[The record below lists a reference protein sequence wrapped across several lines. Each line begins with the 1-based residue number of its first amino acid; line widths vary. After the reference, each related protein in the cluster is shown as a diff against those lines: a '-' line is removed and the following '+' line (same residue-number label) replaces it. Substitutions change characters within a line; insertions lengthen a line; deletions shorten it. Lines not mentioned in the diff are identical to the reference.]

1 MLNTSGRFS
10 AQHAGSDSNTQ
21 PADLESAALPIELPA
36 SRHRASPPIYLFPL
50 DLVQRVLAK
59 TRAVLLHPRLHL
71 LVNTALDTN
80 ARAVIQITTLRALEP
95 DVFAITRLLG
105 HWHIPP
111 FAGVPP
117 RRCVRRG
124 NENRRETKAAHK
136 GLPKYYS
143 RILVTTPEPTVR
155 PPSRTAKRRPS
166 VMAMDLPRE
175 TIILMLSPGMH
186 ISAPTRS
193 RPPVT
198 SVVRK

>member
-124 NENRRETKAAHK
+124 NGNRRETKAAHK
-136 GLPKYYS
+136 GLPSTTRESWS
-143 RILVTTPEPTVR
+143 R
-155 PPSRTAKRRPS
+155 RRNRRCDHLRGRRS
-166 VMAMDLPRE
+166 EDL
-175 TIILMLSPGMH
+175 
-186 ISAPTRS
+186 RS
-193 RPPVT
+193 WRWT
-198 SVVRK
+198 CQGRQSS